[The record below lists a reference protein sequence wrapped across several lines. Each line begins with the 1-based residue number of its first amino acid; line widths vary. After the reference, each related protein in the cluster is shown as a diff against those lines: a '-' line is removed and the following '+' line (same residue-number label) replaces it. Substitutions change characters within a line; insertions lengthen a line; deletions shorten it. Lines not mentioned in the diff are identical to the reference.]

1 MLHRQRRHGNAPRGE
16 ALCKQQSKVYPMRVL
31 PVLCAALLAAPA
43 LAPAAQAAS
52 DDPTRIG
59 DVSTTFRVVG
69 RNDRIVVDRYDDPKV
84 SGASCY
90 VSRAETGGIKGTVGL
105 ATDPSRFS
113 IACRATGP
121 ITVPEK
127 LPDNEVV
134 FGASANWL
142 FKEIRVSRMWDAQKR
157 TLVYLV
163 WSTQALSTGGSPYN
177 SVSVIAVNAPAS

>member
-1 MLHRQRRHGNAPRGE
+1 MRYIGVAILAGMLTATAMTAPNA
-16 ALCKQQSKVYPMRVL
+16 
-31 PVLCAALLAAPA
+31 LAAP
-43 LAPAAQAAS
+43 

-84 SGASCY
+84 GGVSCY
-90 VSRAETGGIKGTVGL
+90 LSRAETGGIKGTVGI

-113 IACRATGP
+113 IACRATGAV
-121 ITVPEK
+121 TVPDR
-127 LPDNEVV
+127 LPANEVV

-142 FKEIRVSRMWDAQKR
+142 FKEIRVTRMWDQQKR

-177 SVSVIAVNAPAS
+177 SVSVVAVGAPAS

>member
-1 MLHRQRRHGNAPRGE
+1 MTTPRRAC
-16 ALCKQQSKVYPMRVL
+16 LT
-31 PVLCAALLAAPA
+31 ALLALCSGAA
-43 LAPAAQAAS
+43 LAAS

-59 DVSTTFRVVG
+59 DVSTTFRVLG

-84 SGASCY
+84 SGVSCY
-90 VSRAETGGIKGTVGL
+90 LSRAETGGIKGTIGL

-121 ITVPEK
+121 VGVPDR
-127 LPDNEVV
+127 LPENEVV

-142 FKEIRVSRMWDAQKR
+142 FKEIRVTRMWDPAKR

-163 WSTQALSTGGSPYN
+163 WSTQALTPGGSPYN
-177 SVSVIAVNAPAS
+177 SVSAVPVGAPVP

>member
-1 MLHRQRRHGNAPRGE
+1 M
-16 ALCKQQSKVYPMRVL
+16 
-31 PVLCAALLAAPA
+31 ALLEIARMRPTRLAIAAGL
-43 LAPAAQAAS
+43 LAVPFLTAS
-52 DDPTRIG
+52 NAFAGNEDPTRIG

-84 SGASCY
+84 GGVSCY
-90 VSRAETGGIKGTVGL
+90 LSRAETGGLKGTVGL

-113 IACRATGP
+113 IACRATGAV
-121 ITVPEK
+121 T
-127 LPDNEVV
+127 LPDRLPANEIV

-142 FKEIRVSRMWDAQKR
+142 FKEIRVTRMWDEQKR

-177 SVSVIAVNAPAS
+177 SVSVVSLGVPAS